1 LSIGKERE
9 GDCITMRI
17 KTKSNAFMKARIIK
31 GLSQRDL
38 AKQSGLSP
46 SYISLLE
53 RSVKTVGPAT
63 AKKLSELLD
72 QPLESLFIIE

>member
-1 LSIGKERE
+1 MKIR
-9 GDCITMRI
+9 
-17 KTKSNAFMKARIIK
+17 TKSNAFVKARIVK
-31 GLSQRDL
+31 GMSQREL

-72 QPLESLFIIE
+72 QPLEAIFMIE

>member
-1 LSIGKERE
+1 
-9 GDCITMRI
+9 MRI
-17 KTKSNAFMKARIIK
+17 KTKSNAFMKARIVK

>member
-1 LSIGKERE
+1 MKIR
-9 GDCITMRI
+9 TRP
-17 KTKSNAFMKARIIK
+17 NVFMKARIVK

-53 RSVKTVGPAT
+53 RSVKSVGPAT
-63 AKKLSELLD
+63 AKRLCELLE
-72 QPLESLFIIE
+72 QPLDSLFIIE

>member
-1 LSIGKERE
+1 MGKIRANS
-9 GDCITMRI
+9 T
-17 KTKSNAFMKARIIK
+17 AFVRARIFK
-31 GLSQRDL
+31 GMSQREL

-53 RSVKTVGPAT
+53 RSVKSVGPAT

-72 QPLESLFIIE
+72 QPLESLFVIE